1 LRREQTRGSGQLRL
15 PAPRGTVTFV
25 FGVAFGRAD
34 PLVSAEAGRDAQIRA
49 DRSAGFVL
57 VAEGTLVVWIPQNVL
72 GSSEPTE
79 DRRESYGSSGLIR
92 AGMLTAFPYCRE
104 SR

>member
-1 LRREQTRGSGQLRL
+1 MRRDHTRGSGQLRL

-25 FGVAFGRAD
+25 FGVALGGTD

-57 VAEGTLVVWIPQNVL
+57 VAGGTVVWIRRNVL